1 MAVDTGGCL
10 VAAVRMSVPM
20 SSPAPPTGGPL
31 FVVFNLG
38 SGADDAEAAARA
50 IEQACANAGRE
61 LHLLPVEDPRRIGDV
76 AREAVRLARAAR
88 GVVVAAGGDGT
99 LNAVAQ
105 ALLGSGCAFGVLP
118 QGTFNYFGRT
128 HGIPQDTVE
137 AMQLLL
143 QSPAQAVQVGLVN
156 ERVFLVNASVGLYP
170 RLLEEREGWKRRFG
184 RSRLVAFGAGLAT
197 LLRGYRSLRLQIEVQ
212 GRTQQLR
219 TPTLFVGNNALQLQ
233 QLGFPEAQ
241 AVEQGALAAILLRP
255 VGRVSMLWLMLRGAF
270 GQLGAADQVLNFACA
285 RLTLQLGWPP
295 TARRIKVATDGE
307 VLRLPFPLQVRVAPE
322 PLWLIRP
329 PPPAPEHPDA

>member
-1 MAVDTGGCL
+1 MPDPA
-10 VAAVRMSVPM
+10 SP
-20 SSPAPPTGGPL
+20 PAPPTGGPL

-38 SGADDAEAAARA
+38 SGAGDAQVARRA
-50 IEQACANAGRE
+50 IEQACANARRE

-76 AREAVRLARAAR
+76 AREAVRHARAAR

-105 ALLGSGCAFGVLP
+105 AVLGSGCAFGVLP

-137 AMQLLL
+137 ALQLLL
-143 QSPAQAVQVGLVN
+143 QSPAMPVQVGLVN
-156 ERVFLVNASVGLYP
+156 DRVFLVNASVGLYP

-184 RSRLVAFGAGLAT
+184 RSRMVALGAGLAT
-197 LLRGYRSLRLQIEVQ
+197 LLRGYRSLRLQLEAQ
-212 GRTQQLR
+212 GQARTLR
-219 TPTLFVGNNALQLQ
+219 TPTLFIGNNPLQVQ

-241 AVEQGALAAILLRP
+241 AVEQGALAAIVLRP

-270 GQLGAADQVLNFACA
+270 GQLGDADQVLNFACA
-285 RLTLQLGWPP
+285 RLKVQLGWPP
-295 TARRIKVATDGE
+295 TARRVKVATDGE
-307 VLRLPFPLQVRVAPE
+307 VLHLSLPLQFRVAPE

-329 PPPAPEHPDA
+329 PGPAAERTAP